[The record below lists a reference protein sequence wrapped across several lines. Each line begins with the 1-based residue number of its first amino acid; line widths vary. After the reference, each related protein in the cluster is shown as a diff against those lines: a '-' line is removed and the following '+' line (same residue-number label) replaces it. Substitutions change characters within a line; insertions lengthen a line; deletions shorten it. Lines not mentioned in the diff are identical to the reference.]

1 MLQNGAL
8 TKIKEGKLNGVSKM
22 QLYQTTEKYVMQN
35 NGILLYLK
43 GRLINRFE
51 TEFGRMFE

>member
-1 MLQNGAL
+1 
-8 TKIKEGKLNGVSKM
+8 M